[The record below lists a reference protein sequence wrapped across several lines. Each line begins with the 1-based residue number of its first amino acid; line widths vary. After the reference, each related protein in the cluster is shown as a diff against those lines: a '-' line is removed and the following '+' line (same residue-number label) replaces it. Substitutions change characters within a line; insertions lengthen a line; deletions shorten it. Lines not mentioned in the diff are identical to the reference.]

1 MYKVLQLFLGCI
13 SNYIQIYNVLFTLS
27 TLVANFGFNIF
38 NITKKENV
46 IILKIKKELA
56 NATIFHLI

>member
-46 IILKIKKELA
+46 IILKIKKRVS
-56 NATIFHLI
+56 